1 MVHIDDSIKITIF
14 DSVYEPAEDSY
25 LLIEAIDLKD
35 LKNCKKAL
43 DMGCGTGIIALHL
56 AKYCPVV
63 AADVN
68 EMAVK
73 NTMHNAK
80 LNGIELEVRK
90 SDLFSSINEKFDI
103 ITFNPPYLPTE
114 GEDIAWNG
122 GKGGIDVMNKFFED
136 AWKYLNR
143 DGKIYF
149 IASSLSN
156 IEELIERHGRYE
168 FKKLKEKAYF
178 FEKLYAYVAKP
189 VP

>member
-1 MVHIDDSIKITIF
+1 MHIDDSIKITIF

-56 AKYCPVV
+56 SKYCPVV

-122 GKGGIDVMNKFFED
+122 GKGGIDVMNKFFTN